1 MGFITSIEWISSPST
16 IKFALEDV
24 DVEEISVKTNYDF
37 YKFLVMSF
45 KVCNVPLTFTTL
57 IKFFFMTS

>member
-1 MGFITSIEWISSPST
+1 MGFITSIAWTSSPST
-16 IKFALEDV
+16 IKFALKDV
-24 DVEEISVKTNYDF
+24 DVEEISVKTKYDF

-57 IKFFFMTS
+57 IKKNFMTS